1 MDIRRRATQREMEQG
16 MQEMQLAQKRMEEE
30 SKQRGEE
37 AIEDGRIEERD
48 EAASSLEDE
57 AKKGEGVLVLSSA
70 TPDQPQG
77 QPVSLRPAVPAT
89 PPPSQPPQSFSKSA
103 SASERP
109 TPALTAR
116 QSEEKRAGEGG
127 NQGLEGKE
135 RVQDPSVRGSA
146 NSSPNGLAATPQD
159 VKKSEFEMAYTP
171 LFTPGQVQQMTQLQQ
186 RTPWLYGMTG
196 TGFTPSIPRP
206 GFLESEERRF
216 NEELLERD
224 RQLAMLQNRM
234 VVEQSEKE
242 EIKRLLVS
250 VLNENQKLKERILV
264 VESQPAE
271 PEARFATP
279 DSISK
284 DGSGQAERS
293 FGIETT
299 RLQGMNL
306 EKVFGK
312 EAARP
317 PKEDGSVG
325 QQVFPEAARPPKE
338 DGSVGQQGFQ
348 EAVRPP
354 KIESSNGDC
363 GEAWKKG
370 ERFVDGPR
378 GQQERSR
385 EEDFNSKT
393 MEFMFLMM
401 QSMRDLQQKI
411 SDGKNDEGAVMG
423 VEVVRSGAPDLPDL
437 MPWTSGT
444 GPLQLG
450 DWMLL
455 LNPIISDL
463 TTSSQE
469 WWEIMTQ
476 EVEAWYQRHVSLSPL
491 DRLNHGFAAPAS
503 LQQPRWQRLE
513 RRVSTMI
520 MKAIPESCREELVA
534 ARRMDVF
541 GVLTYLFTTYSPGGV
556 AEKQTLLKSL
566 EDPAEITSVQE
577 APGAI
582 RKWMRWRR
590 RAKEVGAVEPD
601 PALLLKGLNKMTR
614 RVLESHRDIQ
624 FRVSLVRN
632 TLSVDTT
639 PTSSSVDQLAAHL
652 LAELE
657 QCAMTDKRSITT
669 TAKKEVEFPKLKNM
683 EAEAGE
689 KGKGKGRDREK
700 NDEEKSKQKCRCYL
714 TEGGC
719 RKGRECTWSHEQRD
733 ELRRCYVC
741 GSSQHLAPSCTR
753 PKSSST
759 SPEKSAPKAKQLKT
773 EEEKVGGKKESEE
786 AAASTQDSAMKDL
799 IDEASKVL
807 KSISGAPSSSASSA
821 SSGSAK
827 DSEGKEDLM
836 ERLQQQLNSLRQK
849 QKVLRLQKMATG
861 DQAGL
866 IDSGATHPLR
876 PQKNG
881 EVTAGFPVVGV
892 SLADGRRIQLKMSP
906 GGAMISP
913 DPMVEPIV
921 PMGPLAEVLG
931 CEIAW
936 KDGKL
941 SIRHPLRGDLKV
953 SQHNGCP
960 QVSRQ
965 LALDLISELEDA
977 NQGLKRGLEMSDEFE
992 WLQAMVK
999 AHPVLSQLPDHIKE
1013 RLAVQPGDW
1022 NGLPCN
1028 RRWRRAM
1035 QRDGLLLHLYAG
1047 EDSGFTFGKAWKQ
1060 CGGEE
1065 RILLEVDVKRGSQH
1079 DMIPDDGIYASL
1091 ITAAIQG
1098 KILGIAGGPNCR
1110 SRSVLRHY
1118 EIPGCDTAPRPVR
1131 AWKGE
1136 EYGKKDLS
1144 EKEKKMVEED
1154 DILLWRQIFLF
1165 MIATYARRARGHD
1178 HPLAFVLEQPSSPR
1192 DYKPEVVSF
1201 WDQWEWHE
1209 IKKEFELKE
1218 THFTQKS
1225 LGGEATKP
1233 TTLGTSLDLVPE
1245 DFQIKGPVCPGGVR
1259 SSKDLAR
1266 WPPGLMRMLA
1276 VAIKEQ
1282 TMQSHARIAPMSWE
1296 DHIRFGH
1303 VPYRKDC
1310 KTCQE
1315 TLQQQEPH
1323 RRARHLQ
1330 TGTLSLDVAGPFTPA
1345 YDLGGHMARWFL
1357 TGVLVWRVPKDSDK
1371 MRQPPDEE
1379 LQGEEPAIEE
1389 AREAGAEGKEEAEVQ
1404 VEEGQGEQRDEER
1417 REDLEEKTEVRIFRL
1432 ALPMTTKT
1440 AREVSST
1447 TMDMLMK
1454 LKVDGFTVAKIH
1466 TDRGHEFSGSFRRW
1480 ASSRGIILSRT
1491 AGDDP
1496 RANGRAE
1503 VAVKAIKTQ
1512 IRRVLHH
1519 AKVQADW
1526 WPWALRYINEINR
1539 CVRLDQ
1545 VPSFPPFLEEVRVR
1559 KRTWRRGSFD
1569 PMVEHVRYLCPSVE
1583 EHGHWVWQEGEA
1595 PRIAKVLMKQTSEPV
1610 QHGVWVGL
1618 ETQILDDL
1626 STRRRLREKT
1636 TVRRLDASME
1646 AQEEEETE
1654 KWKVKA
1660 RIRRIIEEEMRA
1672 MVEDDEETAMD
1683 EMAVI
1688 GRLRKAVESME
1699 DSEEILQTKIISPKE
1714 VWEHW
1719 EEWEAAAKSEI
1730 NSMLEEKEALEE
1742 VSEEEVKEIEKK
1754 LKEKGIKFECIP
1766 SKVVYSK
1773 KPIPGGS
1780 KHKVRWVICGNYEE
1794 KRDDEQTYSAGA
1806 DATAFRLMLWFA
1818 ARNQWLGMSLD
1829 IRTAFLNAVI
1839 DQEDQSNYIL
1849 VAPPTIFVKKG
1860 CLRPGTLYRPKRAVY
1875 GLRRSP
1881 RLWGLCRDSEMRSFE
1896 VEVEKKEGGKIKLQL
1911 RQLDSEPNLWRLE
1924 EVGKEEGS
1932 EPSIQ
1937 YGLVMTY
1944 VDDIFITGPPEV
1956 TRAVAQK
1963 FQATWTTSEPEV
1975 VGEEAIRFLGMEVST
1990 SKNAEGRDVW
2000 HVTQESFVKDLVKR
2014 QAKEVQPKKI
2024 PITRDQA
2031 LMTLDPSPPKKEEI
2045 KQEEKDEEQ
2054 KEKGETL
2061 AKAIKVSDDMIR
2073 LVTTIAILAVARGDS
2088 EDEEEEG
2095 GYQALQSMLAV
2106 FAIFMV
2112 LLTLFV
2118 QWLWK
2123 VGVQIARRQNLSPEA
2138 TGSRPEVRG
2147 EKMGRRGG
2155 EDGLSSSSVQLPSV
2169 AVEKGLGFGSVR
2181 LRSLAVEKGL
2191 GSGPVRLQPRER
2203 GGESDDVPPRR
2214 PRQGPTEMV
2223 ERPQFLP
2230 SEEGIENERE
2240 ENERE
2245 ENDRGEETE
2254 VSSTSSSEE
2263 SSDSLGERIEN
2274 ELQNIEAEVAEIR
2287 ERLRITPPEDEPDAE
2302 GPGFGVLTTR
2312 YGKAYHLSHQCPY
2325 LTNPRVGPARPSR
2338 WCTTCRLVTAPRGRP
2353 PPGFPVL
2360 NSGYAGRFHTD
2371 FQCPHRG
2378 EAIQINLCVRCAE
2391 RIEEWAV

>member
-171 LFTPGQVQQMTQLQQ
+171 LFTPEQVQQMTQLQQ
-186 RTPWLYGMTG
+186 RTPWLYGITG

-234 VVEQSEKE
+234 VVEQSERE

-250 VLNENQKLKERILV
+250 VLNENQKLKERILA

-325 QQVFPEAARPPKE
+325 HQVFSEAARPPKEDGSVGQQVFPEAARPPKE

-354 KIESSNGDC
+354 TIKSSNGDC

-444 GPLQLG
+444 GPLELG

-520 MKAIPESCREELVA
+520 MKAIPESCCEELVA

-669 TAKKEVEFPKLKNM
+669 TAKKEVELPKLKNM
-683 EAEAGE
+683 EAEAAE
-689 KGKGKGRDREK
+689 EGKGKGRDREK
-700 NDEEKSKQKCRCYL
+700 NDEEKSKQKCRYYL

-866 IDSGATHPLR
+866 IDS
-876 PQKNG
+876 
-881 EVTAGFPVVGV
+881 
-892 SLADGRRIQLKMSP
+892 
-906 GGAMISP
+906 
-913 DPMVEPIV
+913 
-921 PMGPLAEVLG
+921 
-931 CEIAW
+931 
-936 KDGKL
+936 
-941 SIRHPLRGDLKV
+941 GDLKV

-1192 DYKPEVVSF
+1192 EYKPEVVSF

-1389 AREAGAEGKEEAEVQ
+1389 AREAGAEEKEEAEVQ

-1432 ALPMTTKT
+1432 ALPM
-1440 AREVSST
+1440 
-1447 TMDMLMK
+1447 
-1454 LKVDGFTVAKIH
+1454 
-1466 TDRGHEFSGSFRRW
+1466 
-1480 ASSRGIILSRT
+1480 
-1491 AGDDP
+1491 
-1496 RANGRAE
+1496 
-1503 VAVKAIKTQ
+1503 
-1512 IRRVLHH
+1512 
-1519 AKVQADW
+1519 
-1526 WPWALRYINEINR
+1526 
-1539 CVRLDQ
+1539 
-1545 VPSFPPFLEEVRVR
+1545 
-1559 KRTWRRGSFD
+1559 
-1569 PMVEHVRYLCPSVE
+1569 
-1583 EHGHWVWQEGEA
+1583 
-1595 PRIAKVLMKQTSEPV
+1595 
-1610 QHGVWVGL
+1610 
-1618 ETQILDDL
+1618 
-1626 STRRRLREKT
+1626 LREKT

-1719 EEWEAAAKSEI
+1719 EEWE
-1730 NSMLEEKEALEE
+1730 
-1742 VSEEEVKEIEKK
+1742 
-1754 LKEKGIKFECIP
+1754 
-1766 SKVVYSK
+1766 
-1773 KPIPGGS
+1773 
-1780 KHKVRWVICGNYEE
+1780 VRWVICGNYEE

-2031 LMTLDPSPPKKEEI
+2031 LMTLDPSPPTLEKVRKCQKVVGELLWVLTRTRPDLMYSISRLGSNVTKATSSVLEAADQVQRYLLKTCAEGLRYQDDEKEPIKIQVFSDVSYAPNDEESFGCFIITLNRAPIFWRAGRQHLVTLSTAEAELAELVEAMTAGESVAAIVDELIGYVPRGAFTDSQSALAIITTDGGNWRTRHLRTRASYARQTVLSGRWVIHHSPGEFLTADIGTKPLSSKRLETLREMMMMGSPPKKEEI

-2112 LLTLFV
+2112 LLTLFA

-2123 VGVQIARRQNLSPEA
+2123 VGVQIARRQNLSPKA

-2191 GSGPVRLQPRER
+2191 GSG
-2203 GGESDDVPPRR
+2203 
-2214 PRQGPTEMV
+2214 
-2223 ERPQFLP
+2223 
-2230 SEEGIENERE
+2230 
-2240 ENERE
+2240 
-2245 ENDRGEETE
+2245 
-2254 VSSTSSSEE
+2254 
-2263 SSDSLGERIEN
+2263 ERIEN

-2302 GPGFGVLTTR
+2302 GETKAALT
-2312 YGKAYHLSHQCPY
+2312 K
-2325 LTNPRVGPARPSR
+2325 
-2338 WCTTCRLVTAPRGRP
+2338 
-2353 PPGFPVL
+2353 
-2360 NSGYAGRFHTD
+2360 
-2371 FQCPHRG
+2371 
-2378 EAIQINLCVRCAE
+2378 
-2391 RIEEWAV
+2391 

>member
-1 MDIRRRATQREMEQG
+1 M
-16 MQEMQLAQKRMEEE
+16 
-30 SKQRGEE
+30 
-37 AIEDGRIEERD
+37 
-48 EAASSLEDE
+48 
-57 AKKGEGVLVLSSA
+57 
-70 TPDQPQG
+70 
-77 QPVSLRPAVPAT
+77 
-89 PPPSQPPQSFSKSA
+89 
-103 SASERP
+103 
-109 TPALTAR
+109 
-116 QSEEKRAGEGG
+116 
-127 NQGLEGKE
+127 
-135 RVQDPSVRGSA
+135 
-146 NSSPNGLAATPQD
+146 
-159 VKKSEFEMAYTP
+159 
-171 LFTPGQVQQMTQLQQ
+171 
-186 RTPWLYGMTG
+186 
-196 TGFTPSIPRP
+196 
-206 GFLESEERRF
+206 
-216 NEELLERD
+216 
-224 RQLAMLQNRM
+224 
-234 VVEQSEKE
+234 
-242 EIKRLLVS
+242 
-250 VLNENQKLKERILV
+250 
-264 VESQPAE
+264 
-271 PEARFATP
+271 
-279 DSISK
+279 
-284 DGSGQAERS
+284 
-293 FGIETT
+293 
-299 RLQGMNL
+299 
-306 EKVFGK
+306 
-312 EAARP
+312 
-317 PKEDGSVG
+317 
-325 QQVFPEAARPPKE
+325 
-338 DGSVGQQGFQ
+338 
-348 EAVRPP
+348 
-354 KIESSNGDC
+354 
-363 GEAWKKG
+363 
-370 ERFVDGPR
+370 
-378 GQQERSR
+378 
-385 EEDFNSKT
+385 
-393 MEFMFLMM
+393 
-401 QSMRDLQQKI
+401 
-411 SDGKNDEGAVMG
+411 
-423 VEVVRSGAPDLPDL
+423 
-437 MPWTSGT
+437 
-444 GPLQLG
+444 
-450 DWMLL
+450 
-455 LNPIISDL
+455 
-463 TTSSQE
+463 
-469 WWEIMTQ
+469 
-476 EVEAWYQRHVSLSPL
+476 
-491 DRLNHGFAAPAS
+491 
-503 LQQPRWQRLE
+503 
-513 RRVSTMI
+513 
-520 MKAIPESCREELVA
+520 
-534 ARRMDVF
+534 
-541 GVLTYLFTTYSPGGV
+541 LTYLFTTYSPGGV

-566 EDPAEITSVQE
+566 EDPAEISSVQE

-669 TAKKEVEFPKLKNM
+669 TAKKEVELPKLKNM

-700 NDEEKSKQKCRCYL
+700 NDEEKSKQKCRYYL

-892 SLADGRRIQLKMSP
+892 SLADGRKIQLKMSP

-1022 NGLPCN
+1022 HGLPCN

-1079 DMIPDDGIYASL
+1079 DMIPDDGVYASL

-1192 DYKPEVVSF
+1192 GYKPEVVSF

-1389 AREAGAEGKEEAEVQ
+1389 VREAEAEEKEEAEVQ

-1440 AREVSST
+1440 GREVSST

-1466 TDRGHEFSGSFRRW
+1466 TDRGHEFSGPFRRW

-1595 PRIAKVLMKQTSEPV
+1595 PRIAKVLMKQISEPV

-1896 VEVEKKEGGKIKLQL
+1896 VEVERKEGGKIKLQL

-1975 VGEEAIRFLGMEVST
+1975 VGEEAIRFLGMEVSI

-2031 LMTLDPSPPKKEEI
+2031 LMTLDASPPTLEKVRECQKVVGELLWVLTRTRPDLMYSISRLGPNVTKATSSVLEAANQVQGYLLKTCAEGLRYQDDEKEPIKIQVFSDVSYAPSDEESFGCFIITLNRAPFFWRSGRQHLVTLSTAEAELAELVEAMTAGESVAAIVDELIGYVPRGAFTDSQSALAIITTDGGNWRTRHLRTRASYARQTVLSGRWVIHHSPGEFLTADIGTKPLSSKRLETLREMMMMGSPPKKEEI

-2112 LLTLFV
+2112 LLTLLV

-2155 EDGLSSSSVQLPSV
+2155 EDGLSSSSVQLPPM

-2203 GGESDDVPPRR
+2203 GGESNNVPPRR

-2230 SEEGIENERE
+2230 REEGIENERE
-2240 ENERE
+2240 EN
-2245 ENDRGEETE
+2245 DRREETE

-2274 ELQNIEAEVAEIR
+2274 GLQNIEAEVAEIR
-2287 ERLRITPPEDEPDAE
+2287 ERLRISPPEDEPDAE

-2312 YGKAYHLSHQCPY
+2312 YGKAYHLFHQCPY